1 MKGSFRV
8 HVWPAIPL
16 HGAADHTGRAHL
28 QVLGQLVAGHGKG
41 AAIFRI
47 EAWNLLQR
55 AEELMLCLFAHVE
68 GSTTGQVAV
77 YHQTGDIRLHR
88 NVAVTVEAFLTM
100 PVLPT

>member
-1 MKGSFRV
+1 M
-8 HVWPAIPL
+8 
-16 HGAADHTGRAHL
+16 
-28 QVLGQLVAGHGKG
+28 LGQLMAGHGKRT
-41 AAIFRI
+41 AIFRV

-68 GSTTGQVAV
+68 GGTTGQVTV

-100 PVLPT
+100 PVLPS